1 MSKSVEIIACPVCRT
16 ELSLEQI
23 TGHLDDERAFA
34 RLVAL
39 TVPMARSV
47 VQYIGLFTPPRQ
59 ILTLRKKV
67 RLIQQLLPDLSRC
80 AITHRGR
87 DWAAPPAAWEQAIE
101 QMLAARDAGR
111 LDLPMKS
118 HAYLYTILMGM
129 ADKAE
134 GAAEAQALVERQQAA
149 RAVPAAATVHVRG
162 QAMTIG
168 GLLGSDTH
176 FAAPPGGAPVGR
188 AVGPANWGSDPKNP
202 GRDPAL
208 VKAEADA
215 RNAAPMPA
223 AVREMIAARRGT
235 KPTNQD
241 TEGPTP

>member
-1 MSKSVEIIACPVCRT
+1 MNKSVETIACPVCRT

-118 HAYLYTILMGM
+118 HAYLYSILMGL

-134 GAAEAQALVERQQAA
+134 GAAEAKVLAERQQAA
-149 RAVPAAATVHVRG
+149 RSMPAAATVQVRG
-162 QAMTIG
+162 QAMSIG
-168 GLLGSDTH
+168 DALQVVHG
-176 FAAPPGGAPVGR
+176 
-188 AVGPANWGSDPKNP
+188 

-223 AVREMIAARRGT
+223 AVRQMIAARRGAN
-235 KPTNQD
+235 PAH
-241 TEGPTP
+241 PTPEDPTP

>member
-1 MSKSVEIIACPVCRT
+1 MSKAVETIACPVCRT

-23 TGHLDDERAFA
+23 TAHVDDDRAFA

-39 TVPMARSV
+39 TVPAARAV
-47 VQYIGLFTPPRQ
+47 VAYVSLFTPPKQ
-59 ILTLRKKV
+59 ALTLRKKV
-67 RLIQQLLPDLSRC
+67 RLIQQLLPDLRRA

-87 DWAAPPAAWEQAIE
+87 DWAAPQAAWEQAIE
-101 QMLAARDAGR
+101 QMLAASAAGR

-118 HAYLYTILMGM
+118 HAYLYSILMGL

-134 GAAEAQALVERQQAA
+134 GAAEAQANAERFQAA
-149 RAVPAAATVHVRG
+149 RAVPTAATVQVRG
-162 QAMTIG
+162 QTLTIG
-168 GLLGSDTH
+168 DALQQVHG
-176 FAAPPGGAPVGR
+176 
-188 AVGPANWGSDPKNP
+188 

-223 AVREMIAARRGT
+223 AVRAQLAALRG
-235 KPTNQD
+235 KPTHPD
-241 TEGPTP
+241 TDTNTEDTAP

>member
-47 VQYIGLFTPPRQ
+47 VQYIGLFAPPRQ
-59 ILTLRKKV
+59 VLTLRKKV

-101 QMLAARDAGR
+101 QMLAACAAGR
-111 LDLPMKS
+111 LDLPMKN

-149 RAVPAAATVHVRG
+149 RAMPTAATVQVRG
-162 QAMTIG
+162 QAM
-168 GLLGSDTH
+168 S
-176 FAAPPGGAPVGR
+176 VGD
-188 AVGPANWGSDPKNP
+188 ALQVVHG

-223 AVREMIAARRGT
+223 AVREMIAARRG
-235 KPTNQD
+235 KA
-241 TEGPTP
+241 PTPEDTP